1 MNAFLKCDIC
11 IRRILYNNEKNEVV
25 HVLQH
30 EWTWKHCA
38 KGKKKKPDT
47 KDHVHY
53 DSIHVKY
60 SEWEDV

>member
-30 EWTWKHCA
+30 E
-38 KGKKKKPDT
+38 
-47 KDHVHY
+47 
-53 DSIHVKY
+53 
-60 SEWEDV
+60 